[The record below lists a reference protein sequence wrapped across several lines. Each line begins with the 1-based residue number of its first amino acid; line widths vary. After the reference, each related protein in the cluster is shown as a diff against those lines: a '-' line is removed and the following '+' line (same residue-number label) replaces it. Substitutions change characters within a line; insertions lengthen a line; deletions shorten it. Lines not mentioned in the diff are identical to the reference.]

1 MQIMDKFLLNDWLK
15 AIRKMEA
22 GFVLDE
28 VKTYKKAWA
37 SIRIKCYD
45 VIQYFDSVNIATE
58 IYKPFKKYPIVVF
71 VKTSTEKS
79 AKRAEKLR
87 NSGCKIIYNA
97 YCDHL
102 TDQTKNDSERI
113 NTLRILKCSDIVV
126 VCTEEQKQQFEQFH
140 KSVVLIYESIPE
152 EYFSTVKEHT
162 ENECPTLIYCGYS
175 HKAKDTLSIKKVLK
189 KLIEE
194 EKCKLLYL
202 CDKDPKIDDLQYE
215 YLQYDQSKI
224 QQQLLHGDIA
234 IAPRKTDG
242 IELLSHSFTKVALTG
257 AIGLPTVASPVPS
270 YLGSP
275 VVICQ
280 EEEQWYAELS
290 KLIESYELR
299 EKKGTELRDFIL
311 QNYSLRVIG
320 EQYRKLFF
328 TNHN

>member
-1 MQIMDKFLLNDWLK
+1 MDIFLFKDLLKLCKNAQI
-15 AIRKMEA
+15 

-28 VKTYKKAWA
+28 IKPYKKAWA

-45 VIQYFDSVNIATE
+45 VIKYFDSINIATE

-71 VKTSTEKS
+71 VKTSTDKS
-79 AKRAEKLR
+79 AKKAERLKS
-87 NSGCKIIYNA
+87 SGYKIIYNA

-102 TDQTKNDSERI
+102 TDPTRNDSERI
-113 NTLRILKCSDIVV
+113 NTIRILQCSDIVV

-140 KSVVLIYESIPE
+140 KKVVLIYESIPE
-152 EYFSTVKEHT
+152 EYFSTMKEHT
-162 ENECPTLIYCGYS
+162 EKECPTLIYCGYA
-175 HKAKDTLSIKKVLK
+175 HKAKDTLAIKNVLK

-194 EKCKLLYL
+194 EKCKILYL

-215 YLQYDQSKI
+215 YLQYDQSII
-224 QQQLLHGDIA
+224 QEQLLQGDIA

-280 EEEQWYAELS
+280 DEEQWYIELS

-299 EKKGTELRDFIL
+299 EKKGKELRDFIVH
-311 QNYSLRVIG
+311 NYSLRVIG
-320 EQYRKLFF
+320 EQYRKLFIYDKF
-328 TNHN
+328 